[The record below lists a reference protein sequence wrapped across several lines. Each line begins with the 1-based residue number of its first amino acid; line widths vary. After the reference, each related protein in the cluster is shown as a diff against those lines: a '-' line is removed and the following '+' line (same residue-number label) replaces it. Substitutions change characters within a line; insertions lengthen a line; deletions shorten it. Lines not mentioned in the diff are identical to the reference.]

1 MTTKLHGAQ
10 APLTIGELGKR
21 TGLSPEVLRMWE
33 QRYGFPVPER
43 LPSGHRR
50 YDVESVDLVAHVVRR
65 RDAGVRL
72 DVAVAEALGSRAP
85 AAPSVFAELRRHHPT
100 LAPYRLKK
108 STLLAL
114 SWALEDEFCA
124 RAQAPVLFGGFQE
137 ERFFR
142 PSAARWRELAR
153 VARNAIVFAD
163 FPGLAEA
170 GPAQED
176 ARTGR
181 PVRVPLAEDAPMRR
195 EWLVVCDAPDL
206 AACLSAWELPG
217 QTLVADRDREFEA
230 VWTIDPRAVRD
241 AARVCARV
249 AQGHGVPEAAPL
261 LHHLAEDPGAT
272 VVDVLGATTLLNRVV
287 SYVDRLA

>member
-1 MTTKLHGAQ
+1 MTTNTHAAQ
-10 APLTIGELGKR
+10 ALSIGDLAKR
-21 TGLSPEVLRMWE
+21 TGVSPEVLRMWE
-33 QRYGFPVPER
+33 QRYGFPVPQR

-50 YDVESVDLVAHVVRR
+50 YTTEDVDLVAHVVRR

-100 LAPYRLKK
+100 LAPHRLRK

-137 ERFFR
+137 ERFFK
-142 PSAARWRELAR
+142 PSASRWRELSR
-153 VARNAIVFAD
+153 VSRYAMVFAD
-163 FPGLAEA
+163 FPGLTGTPA
-170 GPAQED
+170 G
-176 ARTGR
+176 
-181 PVRVPLAEDAPMRR
+181 PVRVPLPEDAPMRR
-195 EWLVVCDAPDL
+195 EWLVVCDSPDL

-217 QTLVADRDREFEA
+217 QTTVPDRDREFET

-249 AQGHGVPEAAPL
+249 AHGQGVAEAAPL
-261 LHHLAEDPGAT
+261 LHHLAEDPSAA
-272 VVDVLGATTLLNRVV
+272 VIDVLGATTLLNRVV

>member
-249 AQGHGVPEAAPL
+249 AQGHGVTEAAPL

>member
-1 MTTKLHGAQ
+1 MTPDPDGAQ
-10 APLTIGELGKR
+10 ALLTIGELAR
-21 TGLSPEVLRMWE
+21 RSGLRPEVLRMWE
-33 QRYGFPVPER
+33 QRYGFPVPQR

-50 YDVESVDLVAHVVRR
+50 YAPQDVDLVAHVVRR

-85 AAPSVFAELRRHHPT
+85 AAPSVFAELRRRHPA
-100 LAPYRLKK
+100 LAPHRLRK

-124 RAQAPVLFGGFQE
+124 RADAPVLFGGFQE
-137 ERFFR
+137 ERYFR
-142 PSAARWRELAR
+142 PSAERWRELAR
-153 VARNAIVFAD
+153 VARTAMVFAD
-163 FPGLAEA
+163 FPAATSGQPSDA
-170 GPAQED
+170 GPL
-176 ARTGR
+176 
-181 PVRVPLAEDAPMRR
+181 RVPLAADAPMRR

-217 QTLVADRDREFEA
+217 QSTVPDRHREFEA
-230 VWTIDPRAVRD
+230 MWTIDPRAVRD

-249 AQGHGVPEAAPL
+249 AQQEGVGDAAPL

-287 SYVDRLA
+287 AYVDRLA

>member
-1 MTTKLHGAQ
+1 MTTKLHEAQ
-10 APLTIGELGKR
+10 APLTIGALARR
-21 TGLSPEVLRMWE
+21 TGVSPEVLRMWE

-50 YDVESVDLVAHVVRR
+50 YAEDDVDLVAHVVRR

-72 DVAVAEALGSRAP
+72 DIAVAEALGSRAP

-124 RAQAPVLFGGFQE
+124 RAAAPVLFGGFQE

-163 FPGLAEA
+163 FPGLVEPGPPQVEA
-170 GPAQED
+170 TTARPA
-176 ARTGR
+176 
-181 PVRVPLAEDAPMRR
+181 RVPLGEDAPMRR

-217 QTLVADRDREFEA
+217 QTLVPDRDREFEA

-249 AQGHGVPEAAPL
+249 AHGHGVPEATPL
-261 LHHLAEDPGAT
+261 LHHLAEDPGPAL
-272 VVDVLGATTLLNRVV
+272 VDVLGATTLLNRVV

>member
-1 MTTKLHGAQ
+1 MTTNHEGAQ
-10 APLTIGELGKR
+10 ALLTIGDLAKR
-21 TGLSPEVLRMWE
+21 SGLRPEVLRMWE
-33 QRYGFPVPER
+33 QRYGFPVPQR

-50 YDVESVDLVAHVVRR
+50 YAAEDVELVAHVVRR

-85 AAPSVFAELRRHHPT
+85 AAPSVFAELRRRHPA
-100 LAPYRLKK
+100 LAPHRLRK

-124 RAQAPVLFGGFQE
+124 RADAPVLFGGFQE
-137 ERFFR
+137 ERYFR
-142 PSAARWRELAR
+142 PSVARWRELAR
-153 VARNAIVFAD
+153 VARTAMVFAD
-163 FPGLAEA
+163 FPDTTT
-170 GPAQED
+170 PD
-176 ARTGR
+176 AR
-181 PVRVPLAEDAPMRR
+181 PVRVPLADDAPMRR

-217 QTLVADRDREFEA
+217 QSTVPDRQREFEA

-249 AQGHGVPEAAPL
+249 AHGQGVGDAAPL

-287 SYVDRLA
+287 AYVDRLA

>member
-1 MTTKLHGAQ
+1 MTTKPQEAQ
-10 APLTIGELGKR
+10 APLTIGDLAQR

-33 QRYGFPVPER
+33 QRYGFPEPQR

-50 YDVESVDLVAHVVRR
+50 YAAEDVDLVAQVVRR

-72 DVAVAEALGSRAP
+72 DVAVAEARGSRAP
-85 AAPSVFAELRRHHPT
+85 ATPSVFAALRRRHPT
-100 LAPYRLKK
+100 LAPHRLRK

-124 RAQAPVLFGGFQE
+124 RAAAPVLFGGFQE
-137 ERFFR
+137 ERFYR

-153 VARNAIVFAD
+153 VSRHAVVFAD
-163 FPGLAEA
+163 FPATVASQPEGDAA
-170 GPAQED
+170 G
-176 ARTGR
+176 

-195 EWLVVCDAPDL
+195 EWMVVCDAPDL

-249 AQGHGVPEAAPL
+249 AHDHGVPDAAPL
-261 LHHLAEDPGAT
+261 LHHLAEDPGT
-272 VVDVLGATTLLNRVV
+272 GVVDVLGATTLLNRVV
-287 SYVDRLA
+287 AYVDRLA